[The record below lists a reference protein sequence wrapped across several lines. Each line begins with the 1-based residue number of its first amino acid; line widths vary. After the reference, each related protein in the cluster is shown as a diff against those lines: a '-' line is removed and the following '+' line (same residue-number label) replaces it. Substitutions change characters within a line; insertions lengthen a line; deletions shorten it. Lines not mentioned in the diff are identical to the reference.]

1 MKNIILIIVASIIT
15 TGCGGSKDPLEKY
28 PNVKSDIPPVNL
40 KTEDQAYKAGCGIN
54 IVAPPTL
61 FAIEEK
67 MTSVEIF
74 VRGPYASSTQ
84 SLSIN
89 EAPAGFEQPVK
100 GGMTPNGL
108 MFVIKYAPP
117 RGTVEVGKS
126 FKSFQIEL
134 VPISQSIASEQCPT
148 QMGIVVSS
156 TSEVPMIKEISAP
169 DKLNPTS
176 ASHQSI
182 TLDVVATGLKD
193 SQALDLNWDFD
204 SNAVSKENPVIN
216 LAPAIK
222 GTHPLSLGNN
232 IYRFVLDID
241 ADILQTIIVQFL
253 KVNSE
258 YLKRNSTRT
267 SIDGLV
273 RFSVSNQEQQ
283 PPLISPHKNVV
294 IKIARQPEAPPTS
307 GVTVLSDN
315 SSAVAPGGVTASPG
329 NIVPAAKPVKKITK
343 GKGKPGSSKPSGP
356 KGRGKK

>member
-1 MKNIILIIVASIIT
+1 MKNIILIIVASILT

-28 PNVKSDIPPVNL
+28 PNVKSDIPPVDL
-40 KTEDQAYKAGCGIN
+40 KTEDQTYKAGCGIN

-67 MTSVEIF
+67 MTSVEIY
-74 VRGPYASSTQ
+74 VRGPHASSTQ

-89 EAPAGFEQPVK
+89 EPPAGFEQPVK
-100 GGMTPNGL
+100 SGMTPNGL

-134 VPISQSIASEQCPT
+134 VPNSQSIATEQCPT

-176 ASHQSI
+176 ASHPSI
-182 TLDVVATGLKD
+182 RLDVVATGLKD
-193 SQALDLNWDFD
+193 NQALDLNWDFD
-204 SNAVSKENPVIN
+204 SNSVSKENPVIN

-232 IYRFVLDID
+232 TYRFLLDID
-241 ADILQTIIVQFL
+241 PDVLQTIVVQFL

-258 YLKRNSTRT
+258 YLKRNPTRT
-267 SIDGLV
+267 TIDGLV

-283 PPLISPHKNVV
+283 PPLISPHENVV
-294 IKIARQPEAPPTS
+294 IKIARPAPESPPPS
-307 GVTVLSDN
+307 SVAVLSDN
-315 SSAVAPGGVTASPG
+315 SSAATPGGVTASPG
-329 NIVPAAKPVKKITK
+329 NIVPAAKPDKKTTK
-343 GKGKPGSSKPSGP
+343 GKDKPRSKTRGS
-356 KGRGKK
+356 KGRGK

>member
-67 MTSVEIF
+67 MTSVEIY
-74 VRGPYASSTQ
+74 VRGPHASSTQ

-89 EAPAGFEQPVK
+89 ETPVGFEQPVK

-134 VPISQSIASEQCPT
+134 APISQSVATEQCPT

-169 DKLNPTS
+169 DKINPTT
-176 ASHQSI
+176 ASHPPI
-182 TLDVVATGLKD
+182 RLDVVATGLKD
-193 SQALDLNWDFD
+193 NQALDLNWDFD

-216 LAPAIK
+216 LAPDIK
-222 GTHPLSLGNN
+222 GTHPLPLGNN
-232 IYRFVLDID
+232 TYRYLLDID
-241 ADILQTIIVQFL
+241 PDILQTIIVQFL

-258 YLKRNSTRT
+258 FLKRNPTRT

-283 PPLISPHKNVV
+283 PPLISPHENLV
-294 IKIARQPEAPPTS
+294 IKIVRPAPEAPPPS
-307 GVTVLSDN
+307 SAAVLSDN
-315 SSAVAPGGVTASPG
+315 SSTAAPGTTAGPG
-329 NIVPAAKPVKKITK
+329 NLVQAPKPDKTPVKAT
-343 GKGKPGSSKPSGP
+343 GKQRPKTTGSKV
-356 KGRGKK
+356 RGKK

>member
-1 MKNIILIIVASIIT
+1 MKNIILIVIASIIA

-28 PNVKSDIPPVNL
+28 PNVKSDIPPVEL
-40 KTEDQAYKAGCGIN
+40 KTEDQAYRAGCGIN

-67 MTSVEIF
+67 MTSVEIY
-74 VRGPYASSTQ
+74 VRGPHASSTQ

-89 EAPAGFEQPVK
+89 ETPVGFEQPAK
-100 GGMTPNGL
+100 SGMTPNGL

-134 VPISQSIASEQCPT
+134 APISQSVATEQCPT

-169 DKLNPTS
+169 DKINPTT
-176 ASHQSI
+176 ASHPPI
-182 TLDVVATGLKD
+182 RLDVVAMGLKNN
-193 SQALDLNWDFD
+193 QALDLNWDFD
-204 SNAVSKENPVIN
+204 GNAVSKENPVIN

-232 IYRFVLDID
+232 TYRFLLEID
-241 ADILQTIIVQFL
+241 PDILQTIIVQFL
-253 KVNSE
+253 KANNE
-258 YLKRNSTRT
+258 FLKRNPTRT

-273 RFSVSNQEQQ
+273 RFSVLNQEQQ
-283 PPLISPHKNVV
+283 PPLISPHENVV
-294 IKIARQPEAPPTS
+294 IKIARPASETPPPS
-307 GVTVLSDN
+307 NVAVLSDI
-315 SSAVAPGGVTASPG
+315 SSAAAPGATASPG
-329 NIVPAAKPVKKITK
+329 ILVPAAKPDQKTTK
-343 GKGKPGSSKPSGP
+343 GKGKPGSKPRGS
-356 KGRGKK
+356 KGRGK